1 MSGSPEPGRKDR
13 LERPLPK
20 RFYDAVAVVE
30 DEAGFGLRLDG
41 RPVRTPMRNRL
52 DMPARALAEAVAA
65 EWDAQTEVIDPAR
78 MPLTRLANTA
88 LDRVEP
94 NPAPI
99 VEEIVDYA
107 GSDLLCYRAEAPE
120 GLVERQNA
128 AWDPLLRWAMQE
140 LGARLAATVGVIHQ
154 PQPEGSL
161 GRVRE
166 RLADRDSFV
175 LAAIHNATTLTG
187 SAIIALALEAQAV
200 TADDA
205 WAAAHVDEDWQID
218 QWGRDAEAEARRAR
232 RHDEFAAAARLLELL
247 RESLA

>member
-1 MSGSPEPGRKDR
+1 MSGSPEPRHKDS

-20 RFYDAVAVVE
+20 RFYDAVAVAQE
-30 DEAGFGLRLDG
+30 ETGFGLRLDG
-41 RPVRTPMRNRL
+41 RSVRTPMRHRL

-65 EWDAQTEVIDPAR
+65 EWDAQTEVINPAR

-94 NPAPI
+94 DPARI
-99 VEEIVDYA
+99 VEEIVEYA
-107 GSDLLCYRAEAPE
+107 GTDLLCYRAEAPE

-128 AWDPLLRWAMQE
+128 AWDPLLRWAAQE
-140 LGARLAATVGVIHQ
+140 LGARLAATVGIMHQ

-161 GRVRE
+161 QRVRE
-166 RLADRDSFV
+166 RLAGTDSFA

-187 SAIIALALEAQAV
+187 SAIIALALEAEAV
-200 TADDA
+200 STEDA

-218 QWGRDAEAEARRAR
+218 QWGRDAEAAARRAR
-232 RHDEFAAAARLLELL
+232 RHEEFAAAARLLALL
-247 RESLA
+247 RENPA